1 VLSVAENPNRRGML
15 FAGTG
20 HAFFYSLDDG
30 AHWQPFAE
38 GLPAAPVT
46 WIATP
51 QPYHDVVVSTYGR
64 GLWVLRDVT
73 ALEQSDSVA
82 AGQAHLYRP
91 AAGYRQARGGAVSF
105 TLSLDSA
112 AASAPDS
119 LELTVLDSTGAAI
132 RTLRA
137 KARPGL
143 NRVTWDVRYDGPT
156 QVALRTLPPDN
167 QHIWEESRF
176 KGKSTRPINH
186 WGIEGPERQGPLA
199 LPGQYAVRLTV
210 GGQTYTQ
217 PLEILADPTIPS
229 SRADMAAS
237 FAMQVRIRDDMN
249 ATVDIIN
256 RLEVMRK
263 QIEDQRAAHAT
274 DAHVERSLADLDA
287 QMLDIELRL
296 LSHTDLHSDD
306 KWYVE
311 PYKVYM
317 NLIWLSGEVGSG
329 AGDVAGGADY
339 RPTDA
344 ARATL
349 AQIERDLAAARTAFT
364 TLVQQ
369 DLPAFNGAM
378 KGKLPAIADK
388 E

>member
-1 VLSVAENPNRRGML
+1 
-15 FAGTG
+15 
-20 HAFFYSLDDG
+20 
-30 AHWQPFAE
+30 
-38 GLPAAPVT
+38 
-46 WIATP
+46 
-51 QPYHDVVVSTYGR
+51 
-64 GLWVLRDVT
+64 
-73 ALEQSDSVA
+73 
-82 AGQAHLYRP
+82 
-91 AAGYRQARGGAVSF
+91 VSF